1 LGFFRIL
8 RFPAF
13 PQLPCRPARPEQLSL
28 LWFNSSSGPPPKC
41 LARHPSVRAP
51 LLRISHRLAHSFR
64 RNLHNPEAI
73 PSFGLSSAFRV
84 SHPLRGLL
92 LLRPREF
99 ISPRKR
105 PSAFPSGISP
115 PKEPRQLFADAMP
128 SCRFSA
134 VALPSSRVTGPTA
147 YLPSTPRKWDKY
159 LWPTSR
165 LCSP

>member
-1 LGFFRIL
+1 MPPSATRA
-8 RFPAF
+8 AF
-13 PQLPCRPARPEQLSL
+13 PLVVQLLFRVFSQMPCSSPLSASASLEDL
-28 LWFNSSSGPPPKC
+28 LPFGAFVPKKSTYPRC
-41 LARHPSVRAP
+41 
-51 LLRISHRLAHSFR
+51 
-64 RNLHNPEAI
+64 I
-73 PSFGLSSAFRV
+73 PSFGLRSAFRV

-92 LLRPREF
+92 LPRPRRF

-105 PSAFPSGISP
+105 PSVFPSGISP
-115 PKEPRQLFADAMP
+115 PKELRQLFAGAVP
-128 SCRFSA
+128 SCRCSV